1 MIITPISSSIFFNH
15 RKITLQ
21 EKFKHERLI
30 ISLKKSRF
38 IGGGRDSNP
47 EARAGEQDQSLSRF
61 EEETGYQRLEG
72 DH

>member
-1 MIITPISSSIFFNH
+1 MECRISQS
-15 RKITLQ
+15 
-21 EKFKHERLI
+21 
-30 ISLKKSRF
+30 
-38 IGGGRDSNP
+38 GGRDSNP